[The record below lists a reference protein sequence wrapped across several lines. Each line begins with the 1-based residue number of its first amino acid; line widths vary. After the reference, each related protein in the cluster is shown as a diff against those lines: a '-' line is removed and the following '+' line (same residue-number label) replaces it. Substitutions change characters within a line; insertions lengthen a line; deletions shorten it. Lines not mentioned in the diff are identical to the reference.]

1 MLSWLFQAFQRQKK
15 QGKAKKA
22 RVSRL
27 FRGFR
32 AFLGFFWQNMCAK
45 NFCVSRILREK
56 PGKYEI
62 FFLGFPCFSRLFG
75 YRILHFPR
83 NRGILESWESIPG
96 FSRFFKRKE
105 KPGKRGIF
113 IPGSPYFSGW
123 YSMLSKKPW
132 SPGKP
137 GKLGIIPGFP
147 RFFAHREK
155 PGNSVLQKRR
165 RPAFSPA
172 THFRSAGYFYY
183 TKPQKIVLVL
193 ILTLSEGAKRERQ
206 R

>member
-1 MLSWLFQAFQRQKK
+1 MYKCTQGQNISFYLSIRKPQRP
-15 QGKAKKA
+15 GKPYFPG
-22 RVSRL
+22 L
-27 FRGFR
+27 WG
-32 AFLGFFWQNMCAK
+32 MCAK

-75 YRILHFPR
+75 YRILRFPR

-96 FSRFFKRKE
+96 FSRFFKHKE

-113 IPGSPYFSGW
+113 IPGCPYFSGW

-155 PGNSVLQKRR
+155 PGKRGIFIPGFPR
-165 RPAFSPA
+165 FSRLFRLVSHAFQETAESWKA
-172 THFRSAGYFYY
+172 GNHSWLSALFC
-183 TKPQKIVLVL
+183 T
-193 ILTLSEGAKRERQ
+193 
-206 R
+206 